1 MKGDCGT
8 VCFVCTF
15 YQVCTLVGFVFYLD
29 GKLELIEIFDIFF
42 FLFTYHDKY
51 EITIFDSHEYCVSI
65 Y

>member
-1 MKGDCGT
+1 MKEDCGA

-42 FLFTYHDKY
+42 FYSLIMISTK
-51 EITIFDSHEYCVSI
+51 
-65 Y
+65 